1 MELFEILQIVFWT
14 ILVTCLF
21 RMSRFNMY
29 EARTFWGGTQFRP
42 SPRSKGSSC
51 WTSSADVLDSNE
63 VPECPC
69 PMIRDLGSINFSLQ
83 NPHRNTKFWHVCG
96 SRFQRP
102 KKHHQKP
109 KKNLLLLSHK
119 IFVPRSPV
127 WAPQTQIGI
136 ISFAQSRKLWPYHSY
151 PYDLPIVFASLHW
164 NSSFQAYKFILP
176 NCCRKLARMLWCC
189 RCQVDLREQS
199 GYWSNFTTRTILVSL
214 VNVSVEF
221 PHLCMFFSSRF
232 PGLSNIVSMWV
243 SLGF

>member
-1 MELFEILQIVFWT
+1 M
-14 ILVTCLF
+14 TCLF

-109 KKNLLLLSHK
+109 KKKPL
-119 IFVPRSPV
+119 
-127 WAPQTQIGI
+127 A
-136 ISFAQSRKLWPYHSY
+136 AQSQDIRSKIS
-151 PYDLPIVFASLHW
+151 
-164 NSSFQAYKFILP
+164 
-176 NCCRKLARMLWCC
+176 
-189 RCQVDLREQS
+189 
-199 GYWSNFTTRTILVSL
+199 
-214 VNVSVEF
+214 
-221 PHLCMFFSSRF
+221 
-232 PGLSNIVSMWV
+232 GLSPTNPNRYHIVCTIKEAMTLS
-243 SLGF
+243 

>member
-109 KKNLLLLSHK
+109 KKTSCCSVTRYSFQDLRFEPHK
-119 IFVPRSPV
+119 PKSV
-127 WAPQTQIGI
+127 
-136 ISFAQSRKLWPYHSY
+136 SY
-151 PYDLPIVFASLHW
+151 RLHNQGSYDLIIATPMI
-164 NSSFQAYKFILP
+164 
-176 NCCRKLARMLWCC
+176 
-189 RCQVDLREQS
+189 
-199 GYWSNFTTRTILVSL
+199 
-214 VNVSVEF
+214 F
-221 PHLCMFFSSRF
+221 P
-232 PGLSNIVSMWV
+232 
-243 SLGF
+243 